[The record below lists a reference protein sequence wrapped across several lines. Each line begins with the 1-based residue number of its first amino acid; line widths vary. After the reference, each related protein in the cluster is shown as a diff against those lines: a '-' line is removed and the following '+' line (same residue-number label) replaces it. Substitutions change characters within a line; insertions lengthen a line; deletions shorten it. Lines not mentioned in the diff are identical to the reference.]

1 MTEQTTN
8 SSTEAHQTANTSTK
22 ATGIQNL
29 SDTEL
34 ARASV
39 ACFNE
44 LVKRGLT
51 TDSYNRVIKSFLGFV
66 QKTVA
71 MKAAGF

>member
-1 MTEQTTN
+1 MSDQTTN
-8 SSTEAHQTANTSTK
+8 QTANSSTQ